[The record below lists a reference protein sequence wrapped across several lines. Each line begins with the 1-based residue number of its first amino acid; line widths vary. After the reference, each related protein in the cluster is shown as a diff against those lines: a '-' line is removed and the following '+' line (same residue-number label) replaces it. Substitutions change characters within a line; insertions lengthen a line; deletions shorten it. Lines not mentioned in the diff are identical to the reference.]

1 MSERGQWARLVET
14 GFEQVYVENDWYDGP
29 RSGLASI
36 GGLPHY
42 FESVDGYANPEVDT
56 EEFLAW
62 PADRLTLDM
71 EREQWNIF
79 CSWNARYEAGE
90 VAADSHPGGGGVDAR
105 YDELQVLL
113 DPRRKAPADARH
125 LVPEWRSYERPG
137 GRYLPE
143 GPDYLA
149 RWRPA

>member
-1 MSERGQWARLVET
+1 MSERAVRARLLEA
-14 GFEQVYVENDWYDGP
+14 GFEQVYVENDWYHGP

-56 EEFLAW
+56 EEFLVW
-62 PADRLTLDM
+62 PADRMTLNT

-79 CSWNARYEAGE
+79 CSWNAGYEAGE
-90 VAADSHPGGGGVDAR
+90 VAADTHPAGGGVDAR

-113 DPRRKAPADARH
+113 GPRRRAPKDARR
-125 LVPEWRSYERPG
+125 LVPEWRTYERLG
-137 GRYLPE
+137 GRYLQE
-143 GPDYLA
+143 GPGYLA